1 MNKTTAPDDFEEIDR
16 LIRVELGQALEKFR
30 AGDFEARVRR
40 RLAAEAEPVRR
51 GASLVLKIAVPAAAV
66 LVLVLAA
73 AVLIFDPGPAPVRI
87 ATDAGPI
94 AAVLRELPPFSGS
107 APDLAA
113 GPAGETEVPGTG
125 GAIASILNA
134 AGAGKEGQEGP
145 GPIRPDDRKVA
156 PLTMKKR
163 MEILFRDKVIE
174 RVLTSWAA
182 KAKEA

>member
-1 MNKTTAPDDFEEIDR
+1 MIDKIEPRDYEEIDR
-16 LIRVELGQALEKFR
+16 LIRSEVDQAIERFQ

-40 RLAAEAEPVRR
+40 RLAAEEEPVRR
-51 GASLVLKIAVPAAAV
+51 GASLLLKIAVPAAAV
-66 LVLVLAA
+66 LALVLTA

-87 ATDAGPI
+87 GTGAGPI

-107 APDLAA
+107 APDLPA
-113 GPAGETEVPGTG
+113 GPAGGTQVPGTG
-125 GAIASILNA
+125 GAIASILSA

-145 GPIRPDDRKVA
+145 GPIRPDVQKVA